1 VSILYVDFEK
11 AFGNFLE
18 RREYDE
24 AEEVLFSVV
33 RSAFLAGWEA
43 AGGKPPEPQE
53 ILWLVRDEKE

>member
-1 VSILYVDFEK
+1 M
-11 AFGNFLE
+11 E

-24 AEEVLFSVV
+24 AEDALFSVV
-33 RSAFLAGWEA
+33 RAAFLAGWEA

>member
-1 VSILYVDFEK
+1 MYVDFEK

-43 AGGKPPEPQE
+43 AGGMPPEPQE